1 MLPLR
6 SGALPDVDVRNIIF
20 ITRPNLKLMNC
31 IAENV
36 HSIDKRQNRGTA
48 KELFLYFL
56 PRVSTL
62 CETQLKNKGV
72 YGSFTHVGEFKCDFF
87 PVDNDLLSMELKD
100 SFRDLHIEDDPTS
113 IFLSAKALIS
123 IQKLYGRIPKIYGK
137 GNDAKKLWDLLKT
150 MGKDELTSNAMGK
163 GAIDQLII
171 LDRSIDVM
179 SVLATQLTYEGLIG
193 TTYFFR

>member
-1 MLPLR
+1 MTKYAFLKERNVTKMLPLR
-6 SGALPDVDVRNIIF
+6 PGALPDVDVRNIIF
-20 ITRPNLKLMNC
+20 ITRPNMKLMNC

-36 HSIDKRQNRGTA
+36 HSIDKRRGTN

-100 SFRDLHIEDDPTS
+100 SFR
-113 IFLSAKALIS
+113 
-123 IQKLYGRIPKIYGK
+123 
-137 GNDAKKLWDLLKT
+137 
-150 MGKDELTSNAMGK
+150 
-163 GAIDQLII
+163 
-171 LDRSIDVM
+171 
-179 SVLATQLTYEGLIG
+179 
-193 TTYFFR
+193 